1 LHQAKLRFFTEISHE
16 FRTPLTLIIDPVD
29 KLVSEECDPA
39 TSKTYLSLIQRN
51 ARQLLLL
58 VNQLL
63 DFRKLESGKLTLNL
77 QPVDF
82 VVLVRQAVAA
92 FDTLAS
98 EHRIR
103 LTFRSDVEHIDLNL
117 DELKWNMVLNNLLS
131 NAFKFTPEQGSVF
144 VSLIVDKSGKSLRLQ
159 VTDTGSGIPSAD
171 LERIFELFY
180 QSTSTKGLGTGIGLA
195 LTREIVELHGGQIRA
210 ESEVGRGST
219 FVVVLPFVAETTSC
233 TVETIESKVFDDDS
247 TSVVPETEGSEKPLL
262 LIVDDNEDIR
272 EYLKLRLGGTYQLA
286 LAKNGLEG
294 LETAFERL
302 PDIVLSDVMMPEM
315 NGLEFCRRLKTDERT
330 SHIPVVLLTARQ
342 SVEYQAEGYD
352 TGADA
357 YVTKPFNARVLQAQL
372 RNLLLQRKQLRERF
386 GRDKSF
392 DWKKMAVN
400 VTDEAFLKKVTL
412 LVETHMGE
420 EAFDFDLLAEKLK
433 MSRSQ
438 FARKIKA
445 LTNQTIFDFVNAYRM
460 KRAMEFLLSGE
471 FNISETAYKVGFS
484 LPNNFSRAFAKFYG
498 STPSKYLESMK

>member
-1 LHQAKLRFFTEISHE
+1 
-16 FRTPLTLIIDPVD
+16 
-29 KLVSEECDPA
+29 
-39 TSKTYLSLIQRN
+39 
-51 ARQLLLL
+51 
-58 VNQLL
+58 
-63 DFRKLESGKLTLNL
+63 
-77 QPVDF
+77 
-82 VVLVRQAVAA
+82 
-92 FDTLAS
+92 
-98 EHRIR
+98 
-103 LTFRSDVEHIDLNL
+103 VEHLDLNL

-144 VSLIVDKSGKSLRLQ
+144 VSLFVDKSGKSLRLQ

-219 FVVVLPFVAETTSC
+219 FEVVLPCVTETIAR
-233 TVETIESKVFDDDS
+233 TVETVESKVFEDDS
-247 TSVVPETEGSEKPLL
+247 TSVVPETEESDKPLL

-294 LETAFERL
+294 LKTAFERT

-342 SVEYQAEGYD
+342 SAEYQTEGYD

-357 YVTKPFNARVLQAQL
+357 YVTKPFNAKVLQAQL
-372 RNLLLQRKQLRERF
+372 RNLLLQRRHLRERF
-386 GRDKSF
+386 GRDNTF
-392 DWKKMAVN
+392 DWKTIAVN
-400 VTDEAFLKKVTL
+400 VTDEAFLKKVTHL
-412 LVETHMGE
+412 IETHMGE
-420 EAFDFDLLAEKLK
+420 EGFDFDLLAEKLK

-445 LTNQTIFDFVNAYRM
+445 LTNQTIFEFVNAYRM
-460 KRAMEFLLSGE
+460 KRAVEFLLSGE
-471 FNISETAYKVGFS
+471 FNISETAYKVGFC

-498 STPSKYLESMK
+498 STPSKFLESMK